1 MVTHIFYRGNL
12 TEAEQSLEIMALP
25 KGGDDTVNFKNGMGA
40 GYAIGMSWLIAPKW
54 KLKGE
59 VYGRRQV
66 QNTDEMKQQR
76 TDLGTAAVIDRQI

>member
-25 KGGDDTVNFKNGMGA
+25 K
-40 GYAIGMSWLIAPKW
+40 
-54 KLKGE
+54 
-59 VYGRRQV
+59 V

-76 TDLGTAAVIDRQI
+76 TDLGIAAVIDRQI